1 VCKALY
7 SPSNCCSTAVNRPN
21 EGDMFLIKIPL
32 AMYQAKV
39 RQGPVHP
46 TSSANFLLN
55 NTMSRI
61 GFVVFK
67 YRLAKLL
74 DHFSASDVRR

>member
-1 VCKALY
+1 
-7 SPSNCCSTAVNRPN
+7 
-21 EGDMFLIKIPL
+21 MFLMKIPL

-39 RQGPVHP
+39 SKGPVQP

-55 NTMSRI
+55 NAISSI

-67 YRLAKLL
+67 YKLAKLL
-74 DHFSASDVRR
+74 DHFSASEVSRWSGFAILLSRLHIL